1 MDLLARVHYCLG
13 YVLRIRHFRDTMTTL
28 LTTSERLEH
37 ADREAEE
44 LKQAYVDAVRH
55 LSSAPEVDDSFA
67 ERWQH
72 MAERLR
78 TLRTGLRREDYDKEQ
93 LAELSDTFFE
103 IRDLT
108 DEAAKLDA
116 PDHEILDRLLVLI
129 ERIRQ
134 VMRDALDEHV
144 NGIEGDTGLIVAEL
158 TGWLNGIPKDDV
170 AELLG
175 INRRTL
181 SRWAGRADAPSRRLR
196 TVARVVAVLKHNWT
210 EEGIVAWF
218 RRPRRDLGGRTPLSL
233 LTDGT
238 YDDEALVMAAR
249 AGRSQFSS

>member
-1 MDLLARVHYCLG
+1 MSG
-13 YVLRIRHFRDTMTTL
+13 M

-44 LKQAYVDAVRH
+44 LKQAYVDAVGHAVGH
-55 LSSAPEVDDSFA
+55 LSNAPEVDGSFA
-67 ERWQH
+67 DRWQLLN
-72 MAERLR
+72 ERLR
-78 TLRTGLRREDYDKEQ
+78 NLRTGLRREDYDKDQ

-108 DEAAKLDA
+108 DEAAGLDA

-144 NGIEGDTGLIVAEL
+144 NGIEGDTGLVVDEL
-158 TGWLNGIPKDDV
+158 GRWLTNVPKDAIAD
-170 AELLG
+170 LLG

-181 SRWAGRADAPSRRLR
+181 SRWADRTDPPNRRLQ

-210 EEGIVAWF
+210 EEGIIAWF

-233 LTDGT
+233 LNDETFDE
-238 YDDEALVMAAR
+238 EALVMAAR
-249 AGRSQFSS
+249 AGRSQYSS

>member
-1 MDLLARVHYCLG
+1 M
-13 YVLRIRHFRDTMTTL
+13 

-44 LKQAYVDAVRH
+44 LKQAYVDAVGH
-55 LSSAPEVDDSFA
+55 LSSAPEVDGSFA
-67 ERWQH
+67 ERWQV
-72 MAERLR
+72 MADRLR
-78 TLRTGLRREDYDKEQ
+78 ALRTGLRREDYDKDQ

-108 DEAAKLDA
+108 DEAAKLDF
-116 PDHEILDRLLVLI
+116 PDHEILDRVLILI

-158 TGWLNGIPKDDV
+158 TRRLEGVPKDHL

-181 SRWAGRADAPSRRLR
+181 SRWADRADAPNRRLQ

-210 EEGIVAWF
+210 EEGTVAWF
-218 RRPRRDLGGRTPLSL
+218 RRPRRDLAGRTPLAL
-233 LTDGT
+233 LNDGT

-249 AGRSQFSS
+249 AGRSQYSS